1 MDQMIMYPIGEAS
14 FTNLREDN
22 AVYVDKTAL
31 IYQLVKQEGLDAA
44 PRAARGF
51 QPG

>member
-1 MDQMIMYPIGEAS
+1 MDQMITYPIGEAS

-31 IYQLVKQEGLDAA
+31 IYQLVKQGRYYFRCTGEVQAM
-44 PRAARGF
+44 
-51 QPG
+51 